1 MKLLSAS
8 YFRFLSH
15 AVKHTKA
22 AESIL
27 YDLQVRDDLLTKH
40 YVMIDELYEMI
51 KGAAKDGK
59 VKVEIP
65 SSHPFWL
72 HRDVHHIFREKGFQV
87 HYDTN
92 SIDWW
97 WDSKENQL
105 R

>member
-15 AVKHTKA
+15 AVRHNKA

-27 YDLQVRDDLLTKH
+27 IDLKHRDDLLTKH
-40 YVMIDELYEMI
+40 QPMIDELYDKI
-51 KGAAKDGK
+51 VDAAKQGK

-65 SSHPFWL
+65 YAHPFWMQ
-72 HRDVHHIFREKGFQV
+72 RDVHHIFREKGFQV

-97 WDSKENQL
+97 WDTKENEL
-105 R
+105 K

>member
-1 MKLLSAS
+1 MRLLNAS

-15 AVKHTKA
+15 AVRSNKA
-22 AESIL
+22 ADCIL
-27 YDLQVRDDLLTKH
+27 YDLRQRDELITKH
-40 YVMIDELYEMI
+40 EALLNEMYEKI
-51 KGAAKDGK
+51 VDAAKEGK
-59 VKVEIP
+59 VRLEIP
-65 SSHPFWL
+65 YSHSFWL

-105 R
+105 Q